1 MKLAFSAL
9 IVISLSFGVATQ
21 SRLPVDK
28 LIPRSSLFADEDKL
42 NVRLSPDGETIVYIA
57 PNAEGDEVFSTS
69 VADSSARL
77 LFRQTD
83 GPVLNLQWTYS
94 SGQLIFLKPVGQDT
108 HLFLFNLSDRQIRDL
123 TPQTKVSARIEKL
136 SSERPQEV
144 LIGLKR
150 AEAVR
155 FDLYRL
161 NLQTGDL
168 ELVLKNDSY
177 DSFLCDDE
185 FRPRVATVSYTHLT
199 LPTICSV

>member
-9 IVISLSFGVATQ
+9 LVFSLSFGVATQ
-21 SRLPVDK
+21 SRLPVDR
-28 LIPRSSLFADEDKL
+28 LIPRSTLFADEDKL
-42 NVRLSPDGETIVYIA
+42 NVRLSPDGEKIVYLV
-57 PNAEGDEVFSTS
+57 PNAEGDEVFSAS
-69 VADSSARL
+69 VADSAGARL

-108 HLFLFNLSDRQIRDL
+108 HLFVFNLADKQIRDL

-136 SSERPQEV
+136 SPEHPQEV
-144 LIGLKR
+144 LIGLR
-150 AEAVR
+150 NSEAVR
-155 FDLYRL
+155 SDLYRL
-161 NLQTGDL
+161 NLQTGAL

-185 FRPRVATVSYTHLT
+185 FRPRVSFATMSFDQG
-199 LPTICSV
+199 